1 MTART
6 HTGVRP
12 VRSLPGTVDTRLP
25 WWTLALSAV
34 AFVGLFLLIA
44 APGDAP
50 GTAGDPEVG
59 RILERIQQ
67 TLSL

>member
-6 HTGVRP
+6 PTGLQP

-25 WWTLALSAV
+25 WWMLALPV
-34 AFVGLFLLIA
+34 IAFVGLFLLIA
-44 APGDAP
+44 EPGQAP
-50 GTAGDPEVG
+50 GTAGDPAVG
-59 RILERIQQ
+59 RILEQIQQ